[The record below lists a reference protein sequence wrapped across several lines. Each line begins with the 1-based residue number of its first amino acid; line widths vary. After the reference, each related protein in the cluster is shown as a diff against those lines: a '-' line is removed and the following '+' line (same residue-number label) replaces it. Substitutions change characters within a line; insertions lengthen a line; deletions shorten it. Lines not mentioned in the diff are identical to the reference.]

1 MSLTPYSYK
10 HKKSV
15 KPFLSLMLIDSEVS
29 PNTCYTYKH
38 ETAHATRREP
48 LRKPILV

>member
-15 KPFLSLMLIDSEVS
+15 KPFLPYMLIIPDGSAK
-29 PNTCYTYKH
+29 NLCN
-38 ETAHATRREP
+38 
-48 LRKPILV
+48 